1 MSVQLDR
8 GVRTNGLW
16 RWVAVTVVL
25 GVAALG
31 YVLWIPTR
39 HANPA
44 KVVALAVTQP
54 VQGFRTHPA
63 AAERNASASP
73 LRAVQQ
79 AAATA
84 PAETAVATVVWKGV
98 GQNSAGSLLV
108 LALPTGRAAHAA
120 RTEARTSYLGQ
131 TSLTPEGYGYA
142 GALGSAGVPGAH
154 GATFVKGTSP
164 TTSPTSRRTD
174 VEVFSVGRVVVVA
187 TAQASGNQAK
197 AAVDALALAEYRH
210 LLRTGGAPH
219 LAQTTIPV
227 VASLL
232 YAVVAAAVLS
242 AVQLG
247 PSVRATVRRR
257 RAEARETAIRRER
270 ASRGSKV
277 VKRRAGRTSLRHPVS
292 KRRTGAGGARARS

>member
-31 YVLWIPTR
+31 YVLWIPMR

-44 KVVALAVTQP
+44 KVAALAVTQP
-54 VQGFRTHPA
+54 VQGFGPHPA

-79 AAATA
+79 AAATTA
-84 PAETAVATVVWKGV
+84 AETAVDTAEWKGA
-98 GQNSAGSLLV
+98 GKKSAGSLIV
-108 LALPTGRAAHAA
+108 LALPTGPAARAARA
-120 RTEARTSYLGQ
+120 EARTSYLSQ
-131 TSLTPEGYGYA
+131 TSLTSEGYGYA
-142 GALGSAGVPGAH
+142 GALGLAGVPGAH

-187 TAQASGNQAK
+187 TARASGTQAK
-197 AAVDALALAEYRH
+197 AAVDALARAEYRH
-210 LLRTGGAPH
+210 LLPTGGDPH
-219 LAQTTIPV
+219 LAQTTIPA

-232 YAVVAAAVLS
+232 YAVVAAAVLL
-242 AVQLG
+242 AVQVA
-247 PSVRATVRRR
+247 PSVRAAVRRR
-257 RAEARETAIRRER
+257 RAEAREAAIRRER

-277 VKRRAGRTSLRHPVS
+277 VKRRAGRTPPGHPGS
-292 KRRTGAGGARARS
+292 RRRPAAGGARARG